1 MEFQTVL
8 PIVLLCVGA
17 ILTLPTIIAIWP
29 TIVLAL
35 RGRHAIGALVR
46 WKHTFHQN
54 FHRSGLEVRK
64 TAFYAIVRFQ
74 TVAGSQHQVEG
85 GLGHATKPD
94 WPIGHPL
101 PVRYD
106 PANPADATV
115 EGFLRPWATSVI
127 FLIVGAVRR
136 QDH

>member
-1 MEFQTVL
+1 MRTGVVVHLSPTDRKRLRSIVDDRNSLQKHVWRAR
-8 PIVLLCVGA
+8 IVLATADGG
-17 ILTLPTIIAIWP
+17 P

-74 TVAGSQHQVEG
+74 TVAGSQHQVEV

-94 WPIGHPL
+94 WPIGH
-101 PVRYD
+101 
-106 PANPADATV
+106 
-115 EGFLRPWATSVI
+115 
-127 FLIVGAVRR
+127 
-136 QDH
+136 